1 MHSIFSRGILKPA
14 GWLALCYLG
23 YWLALVIDRILVQS
37 VAFPLLG
44 MGVTSWEITPFRITI
59 ANSTPEGLHSNL
71 FLALA
76 LPLVLEV
83 VFLSSLSRW
92 GTRFRSAFVR
102 TGIHFA
108 GLWIV
113 LLLAMQGAVLAY
125 WGHLRLG
132 QFSVQLAALGPSRLP
147 LGIVITLA
155 ATSFFLGF
163 GGMCARRLLDDA
175 RKSLELGEG
184 APWFAALFLIL
195 PVLVILSSAFR
206 SALRFLGWRAIAY
219 ILVPA
224 GLCLLLA
231 LIGLWRKPILRQA
244 TGLSSRGAWVAVCV
258 ACIVFGA
265 LQQSASLRVWAMER
279 PLARSASSHWEIL
292 YDPRNYSAAQIAQF
306 AQAQEANL
314 TRLSPRLNVL
324 LDGMHLRIVLYPDF
338 PSKQSATGN
347 KRPYTVAGTT
357 IRTVLGG
364 YVDHLDPAADAAAL
378 LYATWGPPGTAR
390 MGEWV
395 ARWLASEWHSAD
407 VLATAAQI
415 EREVGHYTQAQL
427 VASSSDGW
435 LPPLVR
441 EPLGAA
447 WVSTVFDRRGLAGVR
462 KLYSAQQPDLNVAGL
477 ARLLDAEPTALER
490 DWQQWAAKAT
500 ARWETQLPPGRL
512 LDPNFFFRGIGF
524 SHEGWTGVGGGY
536 SSPEGA
542 AQLRRLRALG
552 ANAIAV
558 VPYGFA
564 RGANEQ
570 TISYTGTD
578 ETDEELTEA
587 LYVAHQLGMKVMLKP
602 QLWLKR
608 GDFTGTLRFDDPAV
622 RGAWMHSYREFILH
636 YARLAE
642 LEHFDLLSIGTE
654 LEGLTP
660 YEADWRRL
668 IADVRR
674 VYHGP
679 LTYAANWGH
688 EFESVGFW
696 DALEYM
702 GVNNYYPL
710 AAAPSARVEDLLPG
724 AERLAAKLE
733 AVSRRW
739 HKPILFTEAGY
750 PSVRGGA
757 SEPWVEDAGRG
768 ISLEEQAAAYE
779 AIFRAFS
786 GRPWFR
792 GMFWW
797 KWPSSGRGGGP
808 RDASYTPLGKP
819 AAEVLHA
826 WFTRLAG
833 ASKSTAT
840 QTP

>member
-1 MHSIFSRGILKPA
+1 
-14 GWLALCYLG
+14 
-23 YWLALVIDRILVQS
+23 
-37 VAFPLLG
+37 
-44 MGVTSWEITPFRITI
+44 
-59 ANSTPEGLHSNL
+59 
-71 FLALA
+71 
-76 LPLVLEV
+76 LEV

-102 TGIHFA
+102 IGIHFA
-108 GLWIV
+108 GLWVV

-125 WGHLRLG
+125 WGRLPLG
-132 QFSVQLAALGPSRLP
+132 QFSVQLAGLGPSRLP
-147 LGIVITLA
+147 LRIVITLA
-155 ATSFFLGF
+155 ATLFLLGF
-163 GGMCARRLLDDA
+163 GGMCARRLVDDA
-175 RKSLELGEG
+175 RNCLELGKG
-184 APWFAALFLIL
+184 ATWFAALFLIL

-219 ILVPA
+219 VLVPT
-224 GLCLLLA
+224 GFCLLLA
-231 LIGLWRKPILRQA
+231 LIALWRKPILRQTA
-244 TGLSSRGAWVAVCV
+244 GLSSRGAWAAVCV
-258 ACIVFGA
+258 AGVLFAA
-265 LQQSASLRVWAMER
+265 LQQSASLRVWATER
-279 PLARSASSHWEIL
+279 PLARSASSHCEIL
-292 YDPRNYSAAQIAQF
+292 YDPRNHSAAQIAQF

-314 TRLSPRLNVL
+314 ARLSPRLNVP

-338 PSKQSATGN
+338 PSKQLATGS

-357 IRTVLGG
+357 IRAVLGG

-378 LYATWGPPGTAR
+378 LYATWGPPGSVH

-395 ARWLASEWHSAD
+395 ARWLAGEWHGAD
-407 VLATAAQI
+407 VLGTAVQI
-415 EREVGHYTQAQL
+415 EREAGHYTLAQL

-435 LPPLVR
+435 FSPLAR

-447 WVSTVFDRRGLAGVR
+447 WVSTVSDRWGLAAVR
-462 KLYSAQQPDLNVAGL
+462 KLYSAKQSDLNVAGL
-477 ARLLDAEPTALER
+477 ARLLDARPTALER

-500 ARWETQLPPGRL
+500 ARGETQLPPQRL

-542 AQLRRLRALG
+542 AELRRLRALR

-564 RGANEQ
+564 RGANGEA
-570 TISYTGTD
+570 ISYTGTD

-602 QLWLKR
+602 QLWLRR
-608 GDFTGTLRFDDPAV
+608 GDFTGRLRLDDPGV
-622 RGAWMHSYREFILH
+622 RGAWMHNYREFILH

-696 DALEYM
+696 DALDYM

-710 AAAPSARVEDLLPG
+710 AAVPSARVEDLLPG

-739 HKPILFTEAGY
+739 RKPVLFTEVGY
-750 PSVRGGA
+750 PSVRGAA

-786 GRPWFR
+786 ARPWFR

-808 RDASYTPLGKP
+808 GDASYTPLGKP

-833 ASKSTAT
+833 PSKSSAT